1 MQISISA
8 SNQENLLRQ
17 WYLNIMIK
25 SGFNNIKP
33 PRSDLIDLSSTTHTS
48 GSEPPRLRLPIRFGA
63 PFTAKAFLA
72 FCCYNGS
79 VCCSSKDD
87 QQLQKQF
94 KAMNPSDAGCASILK
109 SILCAEI
116 Y

>member
-1 MQISISA
+1 MEHHSQP
-8 SNQENLLRQ
+8 
-17 WYLNIMIK
+17 
-25 SGFNNIKP
+25 KP
-33 PRSDLIDLSSTTHTS
+33 LW
-48 GSEPPRLRLPIRFGA
+48 
-63 PFTAKAFLA
+63 PFVVTI
-72 FCCYNGS
+72 GS

-94 KAMNPSDAGCASILK
+94 KAMNPSDAGCASVLK